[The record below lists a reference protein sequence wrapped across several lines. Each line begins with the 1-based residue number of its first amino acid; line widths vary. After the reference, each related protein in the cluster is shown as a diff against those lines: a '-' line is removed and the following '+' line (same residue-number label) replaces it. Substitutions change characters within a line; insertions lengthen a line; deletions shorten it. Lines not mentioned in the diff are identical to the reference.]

1 MISCGYV
8 DKFGLDSH
16 AVQTHLRI
24 VMTMLRERDLLSAAG
39 CLSRVADELR
49 ASGLLRLAEEIDS
62 FIAMLDAEILLG
74 TLADE

>member
-1 MISCGYV
+1 V
-8 DKFGLDSH
+8 DKFSLDSH

-39 CLSRVADELR
+39 CLSRAADELR
-49 ASGLLRLAEEIDS
+49 ASGLLSLAEEIDS

-74 TLADE
+74 TLADQ

>member
-24 VMTMLRERDLLSAAG
+24 RMAIFRESDLLSVAG
-39 CLSRVADELR
+39 CLSRAADDLR
-49 ASGLLRLAEEIDS
+49 AIGLLRLAEEIDS
-62 FIAMLDAEILLG
+62 FIATLDAEILLG
-74 TLADE
+74 TLADD